1 LEDARDSAPTIV
13 KEENP
18 KVKNAFSWCGRM
30 LALFSVFLIIYFIFR
45 IMAFNIAE
53 NKWEILTSNYN
64 ETQFYKLEEVAKS
77 LITTAPA
84 EEWMKYMT
92 KLRILRTRTDTYP
105 SMKLRCW

>member
-1 LEDARDSAPTIV
+1 VIWTIKTIIIRIRILKKDLEDARDSAPTIV

-64 ETQFYKLEEVAKS
+64 ETQFYKLEEN
-77 LITTAPA
+77 I
-84 EEWMKYMT
+84 
-92 KLRILRTRTDTYP
+92 
-105 SMKLRCW
+105 